1 MKIQHL
7 ETLNTKLPATIDEI
21 LVTYLILLNALRCL
35 PKIDGWILTKQ
46 VSRPEVKT
54 DGVCTKQV
62 VLSIDELQSKY
73 REYVSCKE
81 NLLVQEFSSKLV
93 LK

>member
-21 LVTYLILLNALRCL
+21 SVTYLILLNALRCL
-35 PKIDGWILTKQ
+35 SKIDGWILTKQ
-46 VSRPEVKT
+46 VSRSDVNN
-54 DGVCTKQV
+54 DGVCTQQV
-62 VLSIDELQSKY
+62 VLSIDELQGKY
-73 REYVSCKE
+73 REYVSFKD